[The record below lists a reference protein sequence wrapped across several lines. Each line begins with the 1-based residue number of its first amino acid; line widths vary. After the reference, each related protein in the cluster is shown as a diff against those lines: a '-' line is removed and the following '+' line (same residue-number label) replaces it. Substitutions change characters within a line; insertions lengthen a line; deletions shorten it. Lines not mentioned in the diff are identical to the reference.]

1 MDFVFLERTGM
12 IPPDV
17 RETKRRQLIVVPQ
30 EPQFT
35 LLLPQVGLASQKERL
50 NLLKS
55 ILKAPD

>member
-1 MDFVFLERTGM
+1 MV
-12 IPPDV
+12 PDEQ
-17 RETKRRQLIVVPQ
+17 ETKTRLLIVVPQ
-30 EPQFT
+30 EHQFT